1 MESVRF
7 SVILTAVVSAVLLLA
22 PHGYADQVTVFSLT
36 TVYQPP
42 QAQQPDGTASGTITI
57 DTTTGTVEAINLSF
71 AGEPGSASPTML
83 WDVHGTPPKAFV
95 EINESWNSPQ
105 DAFYDVEIAL
115 PVDTLVGYAGGSICT
130 TAEPCYGGSTSGFS
144 WGNSE
149 MESYSAGQLTP
160 TPEPATLTLFATGV
174 LGLIV
179 LLFRKHAFPHRFA
192 VPNAESN

>member
-7 SVILTAVVSAVLLLA
+7 PVLLTAVVSAVLLLA

-57 DTTTGTVEAINLSF
+57 DTTTGAVEAINLSF
-71 AGEPGSASPTML
+71 AGEPGSTTPSTFS
-83 WDVHGTPPKAFV
+83 DVQGARPNAFV
-95 EINESWNSPQ
+95 EINESWRTPQ
-105 DAFYDVEIAL
+105 DAF
-115 PVDTLVGYAGGSICT
+115 YAGGSICT

-179 LLFRKHAFPHRFA
+179 FLFRKHAFPRRFA
-192 VPNAESN
+192 VSNAGSN

>member
-7 SVILTAVVSAVLLLA
+7 PVLLTAVVSAVLLLA

-42 QAQQPDGTASGTITI
+42 QAQQPDGTASGTNTI
-57 DTTTGTVEAINLSF
+57 DTTTGAVEAINLSF
-71 AGEPGSASPTML
+71 AGEPGSTTPSTFS
-83 WDVHGTPPKAFV
+83 DVQGARPNAFV
-95 EINESWNSPQ
+95 EINESWRTPQ
-105 DAFYDVEIAL
+105 DAFFDVEIAL

-179 LLFRKHAFPHRFA
+179 FLFRKHAFPRRFA
-192 VPNAESN
+192 VSNAGSN